1 MNRIKSSIFSFLSF
15 LTIAFL
21 SIGLSYWNVNHA
33 NKKDFPLTSVFK
45 EEVAYFYF
53 KDTTGTKK
61 KRSFTSIEGAL
72 AAAEKDTSENTV
84 FVVPGTNPTI
94 HNSCAIA
101 SGDTL
106 CIPYEGE
113 TYDGRQKESQ
123 KSGTWKTRAT
133 FEKGVP
139 VSGDFI
145 PDSSGYLTTPFAD
158 SKAEFVSYFKKN
170 EVTISAG
177 QTLTVSS
184 GAYLNIG
191 GILGWEGQIV
201 TGQTSGK
208 YCQITREA
216 NSKIINNGTIDC
228 RGYIKEA
235 EKTSNS
241 EIVMPKGNQGTRKL
255 PCVFYDYQGGKY
267 TASVYGGETKIFPLT
282 QYDFPNVQSKRTFN
296 YGSKLIGYVDL
307 FTSEVQKT
315 ALGAT
320 AVLAARHNADDLEI
334 IGPTSADQKSL
345 FEMNSESSTIVIKR
359 NSSGNLYTTDPSLQ
373 PDSTTKIDI
382 KGEVY
387 FQSTQISIAAAEDVK
402 IEGWASGLSGLLK
415 AMTKQLN
422 QTIDTS
428 AVYFPLPWNILLAV
442 NSNSSLTISS
452 LMKMRPG
459 SEIDVSDTG
468 SLTIGGKLIVYDDS
482 RNSSLFQCP
491 SGHVGNP
498 YPSDKGNAKVL
509 NAGTRTIKQGAS
521 FGGLISAIGNSGHI
535 NVESGANLTIND
547 CHEGYGD
554 YDIDLSDVSNPVKFT
569 FTDYSNSPV
578 TKSACGAR
586 IRKYYKT
593 DIAPSYVY
601 ESRNQQLLAG
611 GKTYNSYSSSSEQ
624 KTFGWYSMDG
634 INDKYGIRLD
644 YTNDKGEEIEI
655 LNNPNPNELYFIGNG
670 NEVKLSKLTSKDSTW
685 AFSGFYYDKDHTKP
699 LKTEND
705 SYIVEPSVAV
715 GYVNNGILTIYS
727 KWISAGLIT
736 INQYKGQNDLTTT
749 QSSLTSGKTYHLSDF
764 NITGNDSRLMKKVD
778 RVSRTEFVF
787 QNWIIYDAS
796 DANKSNKLSSD
807 GSFTPESG
815 KSYNLEPVFKTN
827 YYLYRSV
834 TQNSWKS
841 YYRMHNFK
849 VTGGDVPQD
858 SSEKNKMFSATAA
871 SNSETST
878 TYTSGWISLN
888 ATISFDRESRSDGGP
903 NYVHVSLKG
912 SEKIQVQGNKNKGW
926 FGTTSNP
933 KSCTIAFSQ
942 YFNDDFVNGNG
953 PISITANNNESSN
966 VQTI

>member
-21 SIGLSYWNVNHA
+21 SIGSSYWNVNHA
-33 NKKDFPLTSVFK
+33 NKKDFPLTSVSK
-45 EEVAYFYF
+45 EEVAYF
-53 KDTTGTKK
+53 KDTKGN

-72 AAAEKDTSENTV
+72 AAAGKDTNANTV

-94 HNSCAIA
+94 HKSCAIA

-106 CIPYEGE
+106 CIPYERE

-158 SKAEFVSYFKKN
+158 SKKEFVSYFKKN

-184 GAYLNIG
+184 GAALNIG

-208 YCQITREA
+208 YCQITRKA
-216 NSKIINNGTIDC
+216 NSKIINQGTIDC
-228 RGYIKEA
+228 RGFIKEA
-235 EKTSNS
+235 EKNSNS
-241 EIVMPKGNQGTRKL
+241 EIVNKGTRKL

-307 FTSEVQKT
+307 FTQEVKQAK
-315 ALGAT
+315 LGIT

-334 IGPTSADQKSL
+334 IGPTSSDQKSL
-345 FEMNSESSTIVIKR
+345 FEMNSESSAIVIKR

-452 LMKMRPG
+452 LRKMRPG

-491 SGHVGNP
+491 SGNVLNP

-554 YDIDLSDVSNPVKFT
+554 YEIDLKDVSNPVKFS

-655 LNNPNPNELYFIGNG
+655 FHNPNPNELYFIGNG
-670 NEVKLSKLTSKDSTW
+670 SEVKLSKLTSKDSTW
-685 AFSGFYYDKDHTKP
+685 GFSGFYYDKDHTKP

-727 KWISAGLIT
+727 KWFPVGLIT
-736 INQYKGQNDLTTT
+736 VNQYKGQNDLTTT

-764 NITGNDSRLMKKVD
+764 NITGNDSRPMKKVD

-796 DANKSNKLSSD
+796 DANKSNKLASD

-834 TQNSWKS
+834 EQNSWKS

-849 VTGGDVPQD
+849 VTGSDIPQD
-858 SSEKNKMFSATAA
+858 ATEKNKMFSATLAED
-871 SNSETST
+871 SQTST

-888 ATISFDRESRSDGGP
+888 ATISFDREWRSSGS
-903 NYVHVSLKG
+903 NYVHIYVKNVEKRQVKGPQWSYSNKSFAISL
-912 SEKIQVQGNKNKGW
+912 
-926 FGTTSNP
+926 
-933 KSCTIAFSQ
+933 SQ
-942 YFNDDFVNGNG
+942 YFSDDFVNGNG
-953 PISITANNNESSN
+953 PISIKADNNKSRD

>member
-21 SIGLSYWNVNHA
+21 SIGSSYWNVNHA
-33 NKKDFPLTSVFK
+33 NKKDFPLTSVSK

-53 KDTTGTKK
+53 KDTTGTEK

-72 AAAEKDTSENTV
+72 AAAGKDTSANTV

-94 HNSCAIA
+94 HQDCAIA

-158 SKAEFVSYFKKN
+158 SKKEFVSYFKKN
-170 EVTISAG
+170 EVTISAN

-184 GAYLNIG
+184 GAFLNIG
-191 GILGWEGQIV
+191 GILGWADRIV

-208 YCQITREA
+208 YCQITRKA
-216 NSKIINNGTIDC
+216 NSKIINKGTIDC

-235 EKTSNS
+235 EKNSNS
-241 EIVMPKGNQGTRKL
+241 EIVMPKGNNGTRKL

-307 FTSEVQKT
+307 FTGEVKHSADVKLT
-315 ALGAT
+315 TVT

-345 FEMNSESSTIVIKR
+345 FEMSSESSAIVIKR
-359 NSSGNLYTTDPSLQ
+359 NSSGNLYTTNPSLQ

-382 KGEVY
+382 NGEVN
-387 FQSTQISIAAAEDVK
+387 FQSTQISIKAAGDVSIK
-402 IEGWASGLSGLLK
+402 PKWLSGLSVLLES
-415 AMTKQLN
+415 MTKQLN

-442 NSNSSLTISS
+442 NPNSSLTISS

-468 SLTIGGKLIVYDDS
+468 TLTIGGKLIVYDDS

-491 SGHVGNP
+491 SGLSDVPNP

-509 NAGTRTIKQGAS
+509 NAGTRTIKNGAS

-535 NVESGANLTIND
+535 NVEIGANLTIND
-547 CHEGYGD
+547 CHEGHGNYE
-554 YDIDLSDVSNPVKFT
+554 ISLSNFSNPVKFT
-569 FTDYSNSPV
+569 FIDYSNSPV
-578 TKSACGAR
+578 IKSACGAR

-601 ESRNQQLLAG
+601 ENGIEQLLVAG
-611 GKTYNSYSSSSEQ
+611 ESYSSCSSTSDA
-624 KTFGWYSMDG
+624 KTFGWYRKNG
-634 INDKYGIRLD
+634 RNDKHGIKIVLDPKSEFSSDAEISNPNAGDIFVDYFTNKIIVLEALSDPSGKKLFKGFSYDSLGTDRLD
-644 YTNDKGEEIEI
+644 
-655 LNNPNPNELYFIGNG
+655 GNG
-670 NEVKLSKLTSKDSTW
+670 FTLNIDKAINKLVHGIVTVYANWIDVEMPAKVRT
-685 AFSGFYYDKDHTKP
+685 AYY
-699 LKTEND
+699 E
-705 SYIVEPSVAV
+705 
-715 GYVNNGILTIYS
+715 G
-727 KWISAGLIT
+727 
-736 INQYKGQNDLTTT
+736 NDLV
-749 QSSLTSGKTYHLSDF
+749 
-764 NITGNDSRLMKKVD
+764 IPDS
-778 RVSRTEFVF
+778 
-787 QNWIIYDAS
+787 
-796 DANKSNKLSSD
+796 
-807 GSFTPESG
+807 
-815 KSYNLEPVFKTN
+815 
-827 YYLYRSV
+827 YRSV
-834 TQNSWKS
+834 DAGVALSLGNLTSRDREGGTDKD
-841 YYRMHNFK
+841 NFK
-849 VTGGDVPQD
+849 VTYDNVDWLVNDETDGTETHVAPGSSFVPQGKHSYTIEPIYKTHYFLRINVTNKQYD
-858 SSEKNKMFSATAA
+858 SGIWFAIQEIKINDNSSDLRQKNEDTQTAWI
-871 SNSETST
+871 EST
-878 TYTSGWISLN
+878 DTLT
-888 ATISFDRESRSDGGP
+888 
-903 NYVHVSLKG
+903 
-912 SEKIQVQGNKNKGW
+912 IQVTNRLRNKGCTIGIPGYQPITIGKNETKIIN
-926 FGTTSNP
+926 FKTDKDSNNKPLLDAFMNRTGPINVQGTT
-933 KSCTIAFSQ
+933 
-942 YFNDDFVNGNG
+942 
-953 PISITANNNESSN
+953 
-966 VQTI
+966 

>member
-21 SIGLSYWNVNHA
+21 SIGSSYWNVNHA
-33 NKKDFPLTSVFK
+33 NKKDFPLTSVSK
-45 EEVAYFYF
+45 EEVAYF
-53 KDTTGTKK
+53 KDTKGNN
-61 KRSFTSIEGAL
+61 RSFTSIEGAL
-72 AAAEKDTSENTV
+72 AAAEKDTNANTV

-307 FTSEVQKT
+307 FTQEVKQTKIDI
-315 ALGAT
+315 T

-334 IGPTSADQKSL
+334 IGPTSSDPKDPNSL
-345 FEMNSESSTIVIKR
+345 FEMNSGSSTIVIKR
-359 NSSGNLYTTDPSLQ
+359 NSSGNLYTTDPSVQ

-387 FQSTQISIAAAEDVK
+387 FQSTQISIAAAGDVS
-402 IEGWASGLSGLLK
+402 IEGWLEGLSGLLK

-468 SLTIGGKLIVYDDS
+468 TLTIGGKLIVYDDS

-491 SGHVGNP
+491 SGHVSNP

-554 YDIDLSDVSNPVKFT
+554 YEIDLKDFSNPVKFT
-569 FTDYSNSPV
+569 FIDYSNSPV
-578 TKSACGAR
+578 TKSGAAITFER
-586 IRKYYKT
+586 YYKT
-593 DIAPSYVY
+593 LRSGSSPNFETSSN
-601 ESRNQQLLAG
+601 ERKLEQG
-611 GKTYNSYSSSSEQ
+611 TTYSSYQSNSG
-624 KTFGWYSMDG
+624 FGWWSGSHDR
-634 INDKYGIRLD
+634 YGIQFVYQD
-644 YTNDKGEEIEI
+644 DE
-655 LNNPNPNELYFIGNG
+655 G
-670 NEVKLSKLTSKDSTW
+670 NEVQIKDNPNSGVEYLTNNGSDIALQAVTPVDTVAW
-685 AFSGFYYDKDHTKP
+685 TFGGFFYDK
-699 LKTEND
+699 NC
-705 SYIVEPSVAV
+705 SVLV
-715 GYVNNGILTIYS
+715 TDNIIKVSEGKSHLINGLLTIYT
-727 KWISAGLIT
+727 KWIPKGNFATITWRAYAGTDKLFDQDKTIKIEEADCGVAYDLSAI
-736 INQYKGQNDLTTT
+736 
-749 QSSLTSGKTYHLSDF
+749 
-764 NITGNDSRLMKKVD
+764 
-778 RVSRTEFVF
+778 
-787 QNWIIYDAS
+787 
-796 DANKSNKLSSD
+796 
-807 GSFTPESG
+807 
-815 KSYNLEPVFKTN
+815 
-827 YYLYRSV
+827 
-834 TQNSWKS
+834 
-841 YYRMHNFK
+841 
-849 VTGGDVPQD
+849 
-858 SSEKNKMFSATAA
+858 
-871 SNSETST
+871 TST
-878 TYTSGWISLN
+878 TDSKKKSEVSQVRKIEYYFDYWKVYDSSDESHANLISGNSFIPEKGHAYIAEPVRGEEKFLWRKATNASWSRNKYFVINNFLINNNSIRFTGGLFNAGSVLKNTNEQNGWIKLG
-888 ATISFDRESRSDGGP
+888 ATIEVSIEDRTGWTEVNTVSIGDG
-903 NYVHVSLKG
+903 V
-912 SEKIQVQGNKNKGW
+912 EKITYNGKNWRGGSANYRIDTNKW
-926 FGTTSNP
+926 VSNFN
-933 KSCTIAFSQ
+933 AF
-942 YFNDDFVNGNG
+942 G
-953 PISITANNNESSN
+953 PIVITCW
-966 VQTI
+966 TKG